1 MADQPDS
8 PEGLFDTPPSSAGS
22 PPQEPPAGSS
32 EEFARLLEQQAP
44 APAQQVKVGDK
55 ISGVL
60 VRVGTE
66 NSFVDFGGRGEGVI
80 KTGELRDEENAMQF
94 QEGDPLEAYV
104 LADQDE
110 VVLTRF
116 LHQEDREANALY
128 RAFKVGM
135 PVEGKVTAVN
145 RWGLGV
151 EVQGVKAFCPISQI
165 DVKFVDNPEEYRDQT
180 LHFRILRF
188 RDQGRT
194 IVLSRR
200 ALLEEDQKKTGDE
213 TRTRLKP
220 GVQLEGRVTRLE
232 SFGAFV
238 DVGGGVE
245 GLIHVSELSHDRV
258 EHPES
263 VLKQG
268 QEVKVTV
275 LRVKDLG
282 DRHKERISLSLKA
295 SEKTPWDEVGGQL
308 KPGMVLQ
315 GKVEALESYGAFVEV
330 APNLRGLVH
339 VSEMADRRVG
349 HPREVVAVGA
359 EVKVVVLEVDDR
371 RRRLRLSMKQ
381 VEATEDTAN
390 VQEFQER
397 QKKDP
402 AGAEGG
408 TALSEALK
416 RARLIS

>member
-8 PEGLFDTPPSSAGS
+8 PEGLFDTPQSSPGS

-44 APAQQVKVGDK
+44 APTQQVKVGDK

-80 KTGELRDEENAMQF
+80 KTGELRDEENGMQF

-116 LHQEDREANALY
+116 LHQEDREADALY

-145 RWGLGV
+145 KWGLGV
-151 EVQGVKAFCPISQI
+151 EVQGVRAFCPISQI

-200 ALLEEDQKKTGDE
+200 ALLEEDQRKSRDE
-213 TRTRLKP
+213 TRSHLKP

-238 DVGGGVE
+238 DLGGGVE

-258 EHPES
+258 GDPAS

-295 SEKTPWDEVGGQL
+295 SESTPWEAVGVQL
-308 KPGMVLQ
+308 KAGTVLQ
-315 GKVEALESYGAFVEV
+315 GKVEALETYGAFVEV

-349 HPREVVAVGA
+349 HPREVVSVGA

-381 VEATEDTAN
+381 VEAVEDTAN

-402 AGAEGG
+402 AGAESG

-416 RARLIS
+416 RARLIG